1 MALAINFKWILSS
14 CREKYIIYLALMCNF
29 LKSILPGGS
38 HTGARNMRIS
48 PAYCKCSR
56 LRTLWE
62 NKKPTILRP
71 FLERNLSLCDNT
83 IIIIIYTIV
92 MASRECCL
100 LLSDSCFGRLCRMPL
115 QTYAAGALKAKRL
128 LESYTTH
135 TSAEREFF
143 LLYGKHQNRKAHLQ
157 ASENKRK
164 EEVL

>member
-100 LLSDSCFGRLCRMPL
+100 LLSDSCFGRPSGSWNRILRILPL
-115 QTYAAGALKAKRL
+115 KGSFSFYMGNIKTEKHIY
-128 LESYTTH
+128 
-135 TSAEREFF
+135 
-143 LLYGKHQNRKAHLQ
+143 KHQKIRGRRKCCDEPGRAVRDVF
-157 ASENKRK
+157 AG
-164 EEVL
+164 